1 MIALVSMPDRRVARD
16 EEKVIDLDDVAARKV
31 VGSGVR

>member
-1 MIALVSMPDRRVARD
+1 MPDRRVMRD

-31 VGSGVR
+31 VATGAR